1 MESFKKVR
9 LQHIQDVLTC
19 RKKVINSK
27 DVPARRV
34 PHWPELA
41 LKNVYD
47 TIVGMHPDM
56 KDYLPDL

>member
-9 LQHIQDVLTC
+9 LQHIQDVLTG
-19 RKKVINSK
+19 RKRVIDSK